1 MAKNENLHK
10 AKDAKKDEFYTQYED
25 IQNELNHYEQ
35 HFRGKTVLCN
45 CDDPFESNFC
55 KFFLRNFNY
64 LGLKRL
70 ICTSYG
76 TSPVVGQQ
84 LSLFDDENEP
94 VAEIYEEG
102 KEKVTYVKL
111 DADKVAEIVEKHLK
125 GGNIVTEYTIGAI
138 QK

>member
-1 MAKNENLHK
+1 MAKNENLDK

-35 HFRGKTVLCN
+35 HFQGKTVLCN

-70 ICTSYG
+70 I
-76 TSPVVGQQ
+76 
-84 LSLFDDENEP
+84 
-94 VAEIYEEG
+94 
-102 KEKVTYVKL
+102 
-111 DADKVAEIVEKHLK
+111 
-125 GGNIVTEYTIGAI
+125 
-138 QK
+138 